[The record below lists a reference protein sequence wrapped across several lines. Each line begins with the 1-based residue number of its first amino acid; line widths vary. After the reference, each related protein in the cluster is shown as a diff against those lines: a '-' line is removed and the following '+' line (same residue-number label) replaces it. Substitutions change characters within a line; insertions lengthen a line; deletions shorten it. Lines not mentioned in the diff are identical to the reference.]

1 MTDELNADQVTP
13 DMVFEQ
19 MPQYFQAD
27 KAGNTNA
34 TINFDLGGPN
44 AGKYWIKIHD
54 GQAESGK
61 GEGENPN
68 LTLLAD
74 AGDFVKIIF
83 GQLDPTAAFM
93 QGKLKIKGDMGLALK
108 FQSMFKRPNS

>member
-1 MTDELNADQVTP
+1 MTDQVNADQVTP
-13 DMVFEQ
+13 DQVFEQ
-19 MPQYFQAD
+19 MPEYFQAD

-34 TINFDLGGPN
+34 TINFDLGGDQG
-44 AGKYWIKIHD
+44 GKYWIKIAD
-54 GQAESGK
+54 AQATSGK

-68 LTLLAD
+68 LTLMAD
-74 AGDFVKIIF
+74 ANDFVKIIF

-108 FQSMFKRPNS
+108 FQSMFKRPN

>member
-1 MTDELNADQVTP
+1 MADQQNAEQLTP
-13 DMVFEQ
+13 DQVFEQ
-19 MPQYFQAD
+19 MPQHFQAD

-34 TINFDLGGPN
+34 LINFDLTGER

-54 GQAESGK
+54 GTAESGK

-68 LTLLAD
+68 LTLTAD
-74 AGDFVKIIF
+74 ANDFIKIIF

-93 QGKLKIKGDMGLALK
+93 QGKLKIKGDMGLAIK
-108 FQSMFKRPNS
+108 FQSMFKRPS